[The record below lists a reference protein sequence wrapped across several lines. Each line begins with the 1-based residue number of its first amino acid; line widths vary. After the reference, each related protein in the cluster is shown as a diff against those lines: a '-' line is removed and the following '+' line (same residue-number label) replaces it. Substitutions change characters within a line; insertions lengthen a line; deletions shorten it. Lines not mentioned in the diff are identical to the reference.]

1 MNISIEKQII
11 RFLEE
16 RPEQARNIL
25 KEFPHPEISDDEL
38 LNILNKMV
46 KRNLIKEGATTY
58 YQGQKVVIDWRLP

>member
-1 MNISIEKQII
+1 MGISIEDQII
-11 RFLEE
+11 HFLKE

-38 LNILNKMV
+38 LEILNKMAEE
-46 KRNLIKEGATTY
+46 NLIKEGAISY

>member
-1 MNISIEKQII
+1 MGISIEDQII
-11 RFLEE
+11 QFLEE

-38 LNILNKMV
+38 LEILNKMAEE
-46 KRNLIKEGATTY
+46 NLIKEGAIAY